1 MRLQHSTTSL
11 AHVVRLRGM
20 TPRVCVCV
28 AVDVCVCVAVESK
41 EPVHRRCKFHIE
53 VRLRRKRLMLIEMRA
68 GAGFAGQASWGRM
81 AR

>member
-1 MRLQHSTTSL
+1 
-11 AHVVRLRGM
+11 VRLRGM
-20 TPRVCVCV
+20 TPRVCVCVAVDVCVCV